1 MNASGRPIPY
11 FRGSRAL
18 QVLVAIVCIH
28 IIPTPKEASAYHGT
42 TFGPTGPS
50 SEIQR
55 ESIFAG
61 SPKVSQQSDQ
71 LSKNPERISMK
82 ASERPESSSERWILT
97 QVNAG
102 EDADLKKRFPD
113 EADRM
118 VDSIFI
124 RRLLTGHY
132 SQEVK
137 VHPYGVHIANAK
149 IYSRLDLSNEEIPY
163 DVSFTDCI
171 FQDEVKLNGAKFTG
185 TLNFDRST
193 FNNKVDFRELVLTT
207 NLFLQ
212 KTVFNGPAGFY
223 GISIG
228 GNLAADDV
236 QFNEIQ
242 EEVNFEKMKI
252 GGYVF
257 LRRAVF
263 KGPARFYRASVN
275 DNFESDDATFG
286 ERARLT
292 SFQNMR
298 INGHALFHR
307 TIFAGP
313 VSFNSTVIGGAF
325 ETGDD
330 RGGAQF
336 KGSADFSSVTA
347 GAVGFPHTN
356 FSGQMLLR
364 GIKYQRM
371 SSGIPRNLLVML
383 NLSAYDSGAYAQLEQ
398 YCRDTGDLDQADEVY
413 IQKRRRER
421 SQLSMTSKFGNL
433 MLDWLVG
440 YGRRPW
446 RTLFWSALIVFG
458 AALFVFRRKDMQA
471 KDPKDEPRPY
481 NAFLYSLDLLLPI
494 VDLQAASTWRPKP
507 ESRRARRY
515 LPIHVIAGWIL
526 GSVLA
531 AALSGL
537 LK

>member
-1 MNASGRPIPY
+1 M
-11 FRGSRAL
+11 
-18 QVLVAIVCIH
+18 LVAILCIQ
-28 IIPTPKEASAYHGT
+28 IIPAPKEAATYHGT
-42 TFGPTGPS
+42 TFGTTELS
-50 SEIQR
+50 SEIQQ
-55 ESIFAG
+55 ESTFAA
-61 SPKVSQQSDQ
+61 SPKISQQSDQ
-71 LSKNPERISMK
+71 LSKNPELVSMRT
-82 ASERPESSSERWILT
+82 SERPESSAERWILT

-102 EDADLKKRFPD
+102 EDADLSKRFPD
-113 EADRM
+113 VADRM

-124 RRLLTGHY
+124 TRLLTGHY
-132 SQEVK
+132 SQEAK
-137 VHPYGVHIANAK
+137 VHSYGVHISNAK
-149 IYSRLDLSNEEIPY
+149 IYSRLDLSNEEISY
-163 DVSFTDCI
+163 DVSFTDCS
-171 FQDEVKLNGAKFTG
+171 FQDEVNLTGAKLTG
-185 TLNFDRST
+185 KLSLDRST
-193 FNNKVDFRELVLTT
+193 FNKRADFRELSINT
-207 NLFLQ
+207 NLLLE
-212 KTVFNGPAGFY
+212 KTVFNGPVNFY

-236 QFNEIQ
+236 QFNEVQ

-275 DNFESDDATFG
+275 DNFETDDATFG

-298 INGHALFHR
+298 INGHALFRR

-313 VSFNSTVIGGAF
+313 VSFDSTVIGGAF

-336 KGSADFSSVTA
+336 RGSADFNNMTA
-347 GAVGFPHTN
+347 GAVGFPNTR
-356 FSGQMLLR
+356 FSGPLLLR
-364 GIKYQRM
+364 EMKYQRM
-371 SSGIPRNLLVML
+371 SSGNPKNLLVML
-383 NLSAYDSGAYAQLEQ
+383 NLSSYDSGAYAQLEQ
-398 YCRDTGDLDQADEVY
+398 YCRNTGDLDQADEVY

-446 RTLFWSALIVFG
+446 RTLFWSTLIVIG

-471 KDPKDEPRPY
+471 KDPRDEPRPY
-481 NAFLYSLDLLLPI
+481 SPFLYSLDLLLPI
-494 VDLQAASTWRPKP
+494 VDLQTANMWRPKP

-526 GSVLA
+526 GTVLA